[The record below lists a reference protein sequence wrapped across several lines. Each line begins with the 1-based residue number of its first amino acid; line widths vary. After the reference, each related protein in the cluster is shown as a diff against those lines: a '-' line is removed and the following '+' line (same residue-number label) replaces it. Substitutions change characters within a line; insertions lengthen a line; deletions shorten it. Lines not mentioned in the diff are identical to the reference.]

1 MSNDIMDMDKADM
14 AAELSKLRKEV
25 VILRLTVRSQAIWL
39 EEVCRQFVA
48 KQRALGKLTAE
59 ERTAILNAFRQ
70 TLEL

>member
-1 MSNDIMDMDKADM
+1 MRDDIMDMDKADM

-39 EEVCRQFVA
+39 EEVCKQFEA
-48 KQRALGKLTAE
+48 KQRALGKLTTE